1 MPLTEKE
8 QREMYT
14 DIQRC
19 AWTMDQVKARLE
31 KGDESLD
38 NHEGRLI
45 SLEVDRKILNGKLG
59 WIVLGM
65 SLCFT
70 AALHAIGW
78 IVSHFWKT

>member
-1 MPLTEKE
+1 MPLSEKE
-8 QREMYT
+8 QREMYN
-14 DIQRC
+14 DIQKC
-19 AWTMDQVKARLE
+19 AWTMDQVKERLE

-65 SLCFT
+65 SVCFT

-78 IVSHFWKT
+78 IVSHFWKS